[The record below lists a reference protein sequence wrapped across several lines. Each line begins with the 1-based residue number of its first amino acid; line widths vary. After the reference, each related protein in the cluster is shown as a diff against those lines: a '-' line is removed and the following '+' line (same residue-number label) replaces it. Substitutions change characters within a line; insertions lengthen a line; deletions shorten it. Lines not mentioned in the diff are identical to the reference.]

1 MAVYTDTVLMGME
14 ELNLQPGDTAKHTT
28 ILTGGTLNVGAGA
41 VAADTHIIHDGSP
54 DLEWP
59 ELVVSGEACRIQ
71 ADGGTIEVHAG
82 GTVSDAVLNTRALLR
97 VNGGAATGITANAG
111 SMLRL
116 ENGGSVDGA
125 AIAEG
130 AIFGWGFH
138 CSASNLSGIAAGME
152 IKADVSEN
160 YHIFNEEIFTVGN
173 GQTSLDAEAARGGK
187 LVVETGGTAT
197 GFTAASS
204 ADVSYDF
211 GTTVYG
217 TAENGVIIKSTPD
230 SSMNYRVKT
239 EQNVG
244 QRQIAFGG
252 FVQDKAVQNVR
263 SGGETSY
270 MTVEAGG
277 VQNAETGSR
286 VNVSKVHGTL
296 NLASGAVSNY
306 LEVYDGGAVHT
317 QSGAVLNN
325 GTVYKGGVLRLA
337 AGTVL
342 NGTTQVTGSLIA
354 AGAVDASGSVIDFT
368 LANGKFPIDPEEF
381 TGVIVNDI
389 TLLQGAS
396 FSITI
401 AASGME
407 AGEYR
412 LAGNAANFTGTVSCH
427 PDANT
432 SPYAV
437 LDLQK
442 NSSFALDGKLYTLAL
457 NNADELVLQVRPVT
471 SGDVTLPQQVTDA
484 AVNVYVGQAVN
495 IYWTKVAANS
505 PVTYEVRYAVPGTGF
520 ADAETITVEQ
530 EWAFIEELANGNYEF
545 QVRAIDSQGQ
555 AGAWSETGS
564 FRISDYEAA
573 DLAVTMTTELWG
585 HDYLPELYGP
595 PATSQPNDVTG
606 YYYADA
612 EKLNNTQDSLYCWGA
627 ASSNILTWS
636 GWAANSPYAF
646 ANEDETFEYYIDFWK
661 NEGGLE
667 SDGLSWFLNGTGLS
681 GTITVPAE
689 GGNLFPQLDASDY
702 IAVVDVSTETDTL
715 LNLLADYFD
724 AGYGVSYAIYSD
736 AGLAHAITGW
746 GYETDAKGNTYLYY
760 SDSDSDYWSGSD
772 DRRDAVNRLSRTRVT
787 VHDDGRLY
795 FEDYMVFGAYLGSF
809 AAIRQFDKIFLGQHE
824 TFDDARKL
832 DFSDG
837 EALRAGNLDGEND
850 DDYYKFNTA
859 FAGRVEI
866 SVSMTSDDPLLT
878 GLCISIYDA
887 LKNLIYSSVTAALT
901 QSFAFNSIA
910 GGLYYLVVTGNKL
923 VTGNTQLP
931 GLNNYHVEV
940 GIESRNVSRDD
951 DNWTQVL
958 NKTEYT
964 TALPDDQPE
973 VAVESLFGLADETT
987 GEILPNWVGAD
998 DKKDMRA
1005 LQVEASGRYT
1015 LQISEVTSTL
1025 KLTVYRLVGDKLRQV
1040 KSVTV
1045 NANTREERR
1054 GLFDLLLEGGETYFI
1069 QAESNT
1075 KQGTEYDVS
1084 LSGDVFLQAD
1094 NDDDFL
1100 ADVVNNPVYAVT
1112 AAPNEAGHL
1121 EQLSIFGDNWVGFGD
1136 KIDYRVLE
1144 LSEAGSLN
1152 FTVSALDAKASGT
1165 FTLYRQLDNGKLQK
1179 VFTINANSSGG
1190 KFKNDVL
1197 LNAGTY
1203 FVSFESKSWNNG
1215 RNTDYTVT
1223 VDGELFVKAVNDDDT
1238 AALAASD
1245 PAYTVWIGAD
1255 SATLAPVSLFGDNW
1269 VGYNDK
1275 ADYRVL
1281 ELSEAGSYHFTV
1293 SQLDAKANGAF
1304 SLWRKLDNGKLQ
1316 KVFTINANS
1325 SGEKFKNNVLLNA
1338 GTYFVSFESRSWNNG
1353 RNTDYTV
1360 TVDGER
1366 FVKAVNADDTAALVA
1381 GNPVYTVKTSALGE
1395 SFGTLAPVSLFGDN
1409 WVGYND
1415 KADYRVLELS
1425 EAGSYNFTVSQLDAK
1440 ANGAF
1445 SLWRQL
1451 DNGKLQKVFTVNA
1464 NSSGE
1469 KFKNNVLL
1477 NAGTYFVSFESRS
1490 WNNGRN
1496 TDYLV
1501 TMTGTAFG
1509 KADSSDD
1516 NWRGAHVVPVDAEAV
1531 QDEWVGYSDL
1541 RDWGKFEVAE
1551 DGTCTLQLTGVTG
1564 NFASVSLYRQKFD
1577 GRGVEKDPAR
1587 IASVRC
1593 NGGTAELIRDLQAG
1607 IYYFAVEAQGDAKK
1621 SGTGYNL
1628 GIQLDEFGK
1637 NKGGML
1643 A

>member
-1 MAVYTDTVLMGME
+1 MAVYTDTILMALD
-14 ELNLQPGDTAKHTT
+14 ELNLQPGDTAERTT
-28 ILTGGTLNVGAGA
+28 ILTGGALNVGAGA
-41 VAADTHIIHDGSP
+41 VAEDTHIIHDGSP
-54 DLEWP
+54 DQKWP

-82 GTVSDAVLNTRALLR
+82 GTVSDVILNEQALLR
-97 VNGGAATGITANAG
+97 VNGGTAYNVTANSG
-111 SMLRL
+111 SFLRL
-116 ENGGSVDGA
+116 ENGGSIDGA
-125 AIAEG
+125 AVMEG
-130 AIFGWGFH
+130 AKFGWGFH

-160 YHIFNEEIFTVGN
+160 YHIFNEEIFTIGN
-173 GQTSLDAEAARGGK
+173 GQTSRNAEVAQGGK
-187 LVVETGGTAT
+187 LVIETGGTAT
-197 GFTAASS
+197 GFVAASS
-204 ADVSYDF
+204 SDVSYDF

-217 TAENGVIIKSTPD
+217 TAEYGVIIKSTPD

-244 QRQIAFGG
+244 RQQIAFGG
-252 FVQDKAVQNVR
+252 FVQGGAVQNVR

-270 MTVEAGG
+270 MTIEAGG

-286 VNVSKVHGTL
+286 INVSKVYGTL

-306 LEVYDGGAVHT
+306 LEVHDGGAVHT

-325 GTVYKGGVLRLA
+325 STVSEGGVLRLA

-342 NGTTQVTGSLIA
+342 NGITQVTGSLIA

-368 LANGKFPIDPEEF
+368 LTNGKFPIDPEEF
-381 TGVIVNDI
+381 IGVIVNDI
-389 TLLQGAS
+389 TLLLGAS

-412 LAGNAANFTGTVSCH
+412 LAGNAADFTGVVSCH
-427 PDANT
+427 PDVNT

-437 LDLQK
+437 LDLHT

-457 NNADELVLQVRPVT
+457 NSADELILQVRPT
-471 SGDVTLPQQVTDA
+471 ESGDVTLPQQVSDVA
-484 AVNVYVGQAVN
+484 ANVYVGQAVT
-495 IYWTKVAANS
+495 IHWTEVAANS
-505 PVTYEVRYAVPGTGF
+505 PVTYQVRYATQGSGLDNAQTVTVDNNSVFLDDLATGS
-520 ADAETITVEQ
+520 
-530 EWAFIEELANGNYEF
+530 YEF
-545 QVRAIDSQGQ
+545 QIRAVDSTGQ
-555 AGAWSETGS
+555 TGAWSETGS

-573 DLAVTMTTELWG
+573 DLAITMTTELWG

-595 PATSQPNDVTG
+595 PATSQSNDVTG

-612 EKLNNTQDSLYCWGA
+612 EKLNNTQDTLYCWGA
-627 ASSNILTWS
+627 ASANILTWS

-646 ANEDETFEYYIDFWK
+646 ADENETFEYYIDFWK
-661 NEGGLE
+661 NEGGQE
-667 SDGLSWFLNGTGLS
+667 SDGLSWFLSGTGLS

-689 GGNLFPQLDASDY
+689 GGNLFPLLDVSDY
-702 IAVVDVSTETDTL
+702 IAVVNVSTETDTL
-715 LNLLADYFD
+715 LNLLTDYFD
-724 AGYGVSYAIYSD
+724 AGYGVAYSIYSD

-746 GYETDAKGNTYLYY
+746 GYEIDAKGNAYLYY

-772 DRRDAVNRLSRTRVT
+772 DRHDAVNRLSRTRVT
-787 VHDDGRLY
+787 IHDDGRLY
-795 FEDYMVFGAYLGSF
+795 LEDYMASGAYLGGF
-809 AAIRQFDKIFLGQHE
+809 AAIKQFDKIFLGQHE

-837 EALRAGNLDGEND
+837 SALRAGNLDGEND
-850 DDYYKFNTA
+850 DDYYKFTTA
-859 FAGRVEI
+859 FAGRAEI
-866 SVSMTSDDPLLT
+866 TVSMTSDDPLLT

-887 LKNLIYSSVTAALT
+887 LKNLIYSSVAAALT
-901 QSFAFNSIA
+901 QSFTFNSIA
-910 GGLYYLVVTGNKL
+910 GGLYYLVVTGNEL
-923 VTGNTQLP
+923 ATGGAQQP

-940 GIESRNVSRDD
+940 DIESRNVSRDD

-958 NKTEYT
+958 NKPAYT
-964 TALPDDQPE
+964 TVVPADQPE
-973 VAVESLFGLADETT
+973 VAIESLFGLADETT
-987 GEILPNWVGAD
+987 GEILPDWVGAD

-1015 LQISEVTSTL
+1015 LQVSEVTSNL

-1045 NANTREERR
+1045 NANTREEKR

-1069 QAESNT
+1069 QAESNA

-1084 LSGDVFLQAD
+1084 LSGDLFLQAD
-1094 NDDDFL
+1094 NGDDLL
-1100 ADVVNNPVYAVT
+1100 ADVVNNPVYTVT
-1112 AAPNEAGHL
+1112 AAPSEAGHL

-1152 FTVSALDAKASGT
+1152 FTVSALDARAGGT

-1179 VFTINANSSGG
+1179 VFTINANSSGE
-1190 KFKNDVL
+1190 KFKSNVL

-1203 FVSFESKSWNNG
+1203 FVTFESKSWNNG

-1223 VDGELFVKAVNDDDT
+1223 VDGELFVKAVNTDDT
-1238 AALAASD
+1238 AELAASD
-1245 PAYTVWIGAD
+1245 PAYTVRIGAD

-1281 ELSEAGSYHFTV
+1281 ELAEAGSYHFTV
-1293 SQLDAKANGAF
+1293 SQLDARANGAF

-1338 GTYFVSFESRSWNNG
+1338 GTYFVSFESKSWNNG
-1353 RNTDYTV
+1353 KNTDYHV
-1360 TVDGER
+1360 TVDGEL

-1381 GNPVYTVKTSALGE
+1381 GNPVYTVKTPALGE

-1425 EAGSYNFTVSQLDAK
+1425 EAGSYHFTVSQLDAR

-1509 KADSSDD
+1509 KADSGDD
-1516 NWRGAHVVPVDAEAV
+1516 NWQGARVVPVDAEAV

-1551 DGTCTLQLTGVTG
+1551 DGTCTLQLSGVTG
-1564 NFASVSLYRQKFD
+1564 NFASVSLYRQNFD
-1577 GRGVEKDPAR
+1577 GKGMEKNPAR
-1587 IASVRC
+1587 IATARC
-1593 NGGTAELIRDLQAG
+1593 SGGTAELIRDLQAG

-1628 GIQLDEFGK
+1628 GIQLDEFDK